1 MGKLIDAIRAI
12 WDAKAVVP
20 LTFGLSVAV
29 LYVLYTA
36 TGDLPSQSSASAT
49 VLGSFVFSLGAVRLY
64 QRRRAATTT
73 ASPPAPATAPTPA
86 STDAEKTKSQGAT
99 P

>member
-12 WDAKAVVP
+12 WDAKAAIP
-20 LTFGLSVAV
+20 LTFGLSVVV

-36 TGDLPSQSSASAT
+36 TDDLPSQATASAT
-49 VLGSFVFSLGAVRLY
+49 VLGSFVFSLVAVRLY
-64 QRRRAATTT
+64 RGRRAAATTG
-73 ASPPAPATAPTPA
+73 PATAPA
-86 STDAEKTKSQGAT
+86 SADPEKTKSQGAT